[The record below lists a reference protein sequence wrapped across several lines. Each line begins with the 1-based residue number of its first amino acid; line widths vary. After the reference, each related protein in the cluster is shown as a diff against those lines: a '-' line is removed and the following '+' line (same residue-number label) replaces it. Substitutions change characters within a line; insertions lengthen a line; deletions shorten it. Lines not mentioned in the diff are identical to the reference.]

1 VPQLSATEEFV
12 MERFDRDDRETG
24 LASDMLRGV
33 VAGLVA
39 TWVMDRVDWFMV
51 RREPEASRRLTWEVR
66 PRHMDPAHVIAA
78 EATEAAGVALSSRQL
93 DTAGIAV
100 HYAIGIAPAAV
111 YGALRGR
118 VPGVDAGAG
127 LAYGLA
133 VFALEDEIA
142 NPALG
147 FAAPPGRYPWQPH
160 ARGLVAHLVYGF
172 ATEMLLRAMDPA
184 RGRRRGRDRR
194 R

>member
-1 VPQLSATEEFV
+1 
-12 MERFDRDDRETG
+12 MGRFDRREDEPG
-24 LASDMLRGV
+24 IPSDMLRGA
-33 VAGLVA
+33 VAGLAA
-39 TWVMDRVDWFMV
+39 TWVMDRVDWFMYGQ
-51 RREPEASRRLTWEVR
+51 EPEESRRRTTEVR

-93 DTAGIAV
+93 DTAGLAV
-100 HYAIGIAPAAV
+100 HYAIGVAPAAI

-118 VPGVDAGAG
+118 VPGVDAGGG

-133 VFALEDEIA
+133 MFALEDEIA

-160 ARGLVAHLVYGF
+160 ARGLVAHLVYGVV
-172 ATEMLLRAMDPA
+172 TELMLRAMSP
-184 RGRRRGRDRR
+184 RPSRRRSRRDRVA
-194 R
+194 